1 MARAREPIPE
11 RIERLTDRSGD
22 CWLWTGSRDRDGY
35 GVMTVGRK
43 QVRAH
48 RASYAVTFG
57 DPSGDLV
64 CHRCDV
70 PACVNPD
77 HLFRGSASANTADM
91 IAKGRKAVMLDAAH
105 PQTKITHA
113 QRDLVRARRARGET
127 LATIAADYGVNF
139 RTISGICKGSNGY
152 GTR

>member
-1 MARAREPIPE
+1 MARTGEPIPE
-11 RIERLTDRSGD
+11 RIARLTDRSGA

-48 RASYAVTFG
+48 RASYAVAFG
-57 DPSGDLV
+57 DPGGDHV

-77 HLFRGSASANTADM
+77 HLFRGSAAVNTADM
-91 IAKGRKAVMLDAAH
+91 MAKGRNSVMRDAAH
-105 PQTKITHA
+105 PHTKITHA
-113 QRDLVRARRARGET
+113 QRDVVRSRRACGET

-139 RTISGICKGSNGY
+139 RTISGICKGSNSY

>member
-1 MARAREPIPE
+1 MARAREPIPQ
-11 RIERLTDRSGD
+11 RIPRLSDRSGD
-22 CWLWTGSRDRDGY
+22 CWLWSGSRDRDGY

-48 RASYAVTFG
+48 RASYAAVFG
-57 DPSGDLV
+57 DPGTDLV

-70 PACVNPD
+70 RACVKPD
-77 HLFRGSASANTADM
+77 HLFRGSAATNTADM
-91 IAKGRKAVMLDAAH
+91 MGKGRKAVMADTAH
-105 PQTKITHA
+105 PHTKITHA
-113 QRDLVRARRARGET
+113 QRDVVRARRACGET

-139 RTISGICKGSNGY
+139 RTISGICKGANSY